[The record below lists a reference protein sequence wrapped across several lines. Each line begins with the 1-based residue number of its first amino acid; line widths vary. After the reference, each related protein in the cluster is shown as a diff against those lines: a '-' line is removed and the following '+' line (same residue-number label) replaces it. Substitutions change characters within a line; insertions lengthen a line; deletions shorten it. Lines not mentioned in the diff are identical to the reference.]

1 MKSILSK
8 ICSCCLS
15 KILKSKLELHYGTTF
30 YEDFDFKKKEKSI
43 TLNNISWSTVEA
55 FLDKENIKY
64 DPTSVFDP
72 DEYLNYI
79 VILEEY
85 NVNIVG
91 NHASGKVL
99 IESYA

>member
-1 MKSILSK
+1 MSNKKFHKTDNADGSK
-8 ICSCCLS
+8 MQLLAFGNALNEVIS
-15 KILKSKLELHYGTTF
+15 
-30 YEDFDFKKKEKSI
+30 KKEKSI

>member
-1 MKSILSK
+1 MSNKKYYKTDNADGSK
-8 ICSCCLS
+8 MQLIAFGNALTEVIS
-15 KILKSKLELHYGTTF
+15 
-30 YEDFDFKKKEKSI
+30 KKEKSI

>member
-1 MKSILSK
+1 MSNKKYYKTDNADGSK
-8 ICSCCLS
+8 MQLIAFGNALIEVIS
-15 KILKSKLELHYGTTF
+15 
-30 YEDFDFKKKEKSI
+30 KKEKSI
-43 TLNNISWSTVEA
+43 TLNNISWSTVET

-85 NVNIVG
+85 NVNIIG

-99 IESYA
+99 IECYA